1 MSTRQENLR
10 RVSADAQPINLTTL
24 LTDVVRK
31 TREDN
36 AALSLFG
43 KTTKLGEE
51 HGELCEAVLVA
62 TGEIVK
68 PNKVTSVMEETAD
81 VILMAVDICA
91 SVYPTLN
98 NQELVEELTRMIEHK
113 IVKWERLME
122 LDGEQ

>member
-10 RVSADAQPINLTTL
+10 RVNADAQPINLATL

-51 HGELCEAVLVA
+51 NGELCEAVLVA

-113 IVKWERLME
+113 IIKWERLME